1 MIEKIVKQ
9 LTEERDRLNEAI
21 ALLTQGKKRRGRPPG
36 SKNTPAEP
44 ESAPKA
50 AAQSKRMKAY
60 WKKKKAA
67 K

>member
-36 SKNTPAEP
+36 SKNTP
-44 ESAPKA
+44 KT
-50 AAQSKRMKAY
+50 
-60 WKKKKAA
+60 KKAA
-67 K
+67 R